1 MSDYRAVSDLDLEPI
16 LTFRFN
22 MSIDGIGTFELM
34 EVSGLG
40 YEIGVTEHEVV
51 VDSTASLRKISAH
64 LDYDEIE
71 FTRPL
76 SDDMT
81 LYNWI
86 KAIAD
91 GEGHSSVTKNGTIT
105 MFDISGSPVAEWK
118 FESAWPISYSVSDLH
133 ISDGSVVTETMKITH
148 EYLERT
154 T

>member
-51 VDSTASLRKISAH
+51 VDSTASLRKIAAH

-81 LYNWI
+81 LYTWI

-105 MFDISGSPVAEWK
+105 MFDISGSPVADG
-118 FESAWPISYSVSDLH
+118 SSRAWPISYSVSDLD
-133 ISDGSVVTETMKITH
+133 IYDGSVVTETMKITH